1 MKLDA
6 SESTLR
12 KRTVGKFLR
21 ERRIKAGLTQMD
33 VASQLEYSTAQF
45 ISNWER
51 GISMP
56 PLDTLPKLSG
66 LLKIAPKDI
75 IGVIVSYQEQM
86 VRLSRK
92 QLQGIFKGR

>member
-33 VASQLEYSTAQF
+33 VASRLEYSTAQF

-66 LLKIAPKDI
+66 LLKIPPKDL
-75 IGVIVSYQEQM
+75 IGVIISYQEQM